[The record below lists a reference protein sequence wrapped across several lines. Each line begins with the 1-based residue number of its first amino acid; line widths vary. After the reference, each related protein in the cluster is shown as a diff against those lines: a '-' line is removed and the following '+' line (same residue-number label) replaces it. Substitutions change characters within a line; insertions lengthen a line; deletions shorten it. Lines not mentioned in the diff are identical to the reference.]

1 MISNF
6 SNGNPLSSSLGGI
19 NNYSTNFSASS
30 TTNKIAINKNQ
41 LRVDGE
47 GRCSVGGG
55 IINNSSTTNESYLDI
70 IMNEYEKS

>member
-1 MISNF
+1 
-6 SNGNPLSSSLGGI
+6 
-19 NNYSTNFSASS
+19 
-30 TTNKIAINKNQ
+30 

-70 IMNEYEKS
+70 IMKEYEKSQNM